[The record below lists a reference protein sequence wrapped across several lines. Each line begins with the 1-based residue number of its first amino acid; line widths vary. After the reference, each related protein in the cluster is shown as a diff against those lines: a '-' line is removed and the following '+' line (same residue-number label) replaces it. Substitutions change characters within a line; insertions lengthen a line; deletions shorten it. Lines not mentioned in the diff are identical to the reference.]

1 MDLPA
6 IAETTVEM
14 LVLIETKLIGRKRE
28 NIDPEVK
35 AVMLDKAMS
44 LYMTHII
51 NEKKYSSTPPAQT
64 PLDEN
69 HCQKCGRSFTERE
82 LGFLEGKTGDERI
95 CYHCSKGIN

>member
-51 NEKKYSSTPPAQT
+51 NEKKYPSGTPGATGQIEPPSVAQIKYAEDLGIT
-64 PLDEN
+64 NARSMSKQECTKAIDEAL
-69 HCQKCGRSFTERE
+69 HG
-82 LGFLEGKTGDERI
+82 
-95 CYHCSKGIN
+95 